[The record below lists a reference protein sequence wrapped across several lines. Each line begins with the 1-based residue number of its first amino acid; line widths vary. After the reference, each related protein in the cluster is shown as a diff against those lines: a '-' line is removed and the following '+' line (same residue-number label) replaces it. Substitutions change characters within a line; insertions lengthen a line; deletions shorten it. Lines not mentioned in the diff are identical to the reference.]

1 MMPIH
6 FLISH
11 HTIKI
16 RKNFKNQKYDI
27 LIFIKSIKLIRK

>member
-6 FLISH
+6 FLINH
-11 HTIKI
+11 HTIIIK
-16 RKNFKNQKYDI
+16 KKKKNQKYDI